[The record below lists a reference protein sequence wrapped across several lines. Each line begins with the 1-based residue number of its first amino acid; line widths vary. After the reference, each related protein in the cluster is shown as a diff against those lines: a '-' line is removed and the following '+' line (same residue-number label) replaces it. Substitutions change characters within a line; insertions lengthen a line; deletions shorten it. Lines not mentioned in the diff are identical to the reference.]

1 MVFLNNK
8 LQKKL
13 ANDSEGPRKN
23 KEEDE
28 EDEEDEY
35 DINRFT
41 KNAYYLLN
49 ADTCKIYDEIY
60 FSNTN
65 TKFSFFY
72 SFSALYSLHV
82 KDIEYYSIYKYS
94 ERELLVSFVLLF
106 FSSFGGVL
114 ASVLICKQQYISA
127 VHTKVRDN

>member
-1 MVFLNNK
+1 MANN
-8 LQKKL
+8 
-13 ANDSEGPRKN
+13 SEVPRKN
-23 KEEDE
+23 KEKNEEEE
-28 EDEEDEY
+28 EDDDEY
-35 DINRFT
+35 DIKRFT

-49 ADTCKIYDEIY
+49 ADSSKIYDENY
-60 FSNTN
+60 FLNTN
-65 TKFSFFY
+65 TMFSFFFSV
-72 SFSALYSLHV
+72 SFFLSVSALYSLHV
-82 KDIEYYSIYKYS
+82 KGIDYYSIYKYS

>member
-1 MVFLNNK
+1 M
-8 LQKKL
+8 
-13 ANDSEGPRKN
+13 ANDSEVPRNN
-23 KEEDE
+23 KEENE
-28 EDEEDEY
+28 EEDEY
-35 DINRFT
+35 HDDEYDIKRFT

-49 ADTCKIYDEIY
+49 ADSSKIYDENY

-65 TKFSFFY
+65 TKFSFFF
-72 SFSALYSLHV
+72 SVSALYSLHV

-106 FSSFGGVL
+106 FSSFGSVL

-127 VHTKVRDN
+127 VHTKVRDT

>member
-28 EDEEDEY
+28 DDEEDEY

-41 KNAYYLLN
+41 KNAYYLLH
-49 ADTCKIYDEIY
+49 ADFCNIYDEIY

-65 TKFSFFY
+65 TKFSFFFIL
-72 SFSALYSLHV
+72 SLLCILYM
-82 KDIEYYSIYKYS
+82 
-94 ERELLVSFVLLF
+94 
-106 FSSFGGVL
+106 
-114 ASVLICKQQYISA
+114 
-127 VHTKVRDN
+127 